1 MQKSTYIYLSYDL
14 SYDERHTTFP
24 HDVVSRETRNARP
37 ITEGEEK
44 KKKSGGPVTLQTVFS
59 CLRICLFVLVFA
71 FQRIRFLREVASFGE
86 IRGSQ

>member
-1 MQKSTYIYLSYDL
+1 MISL
-14 SYDERHTTFP
+14 TTNVTLHFRTMS
-24 HDVVSRETRNARP
+24 SRERRETPGQSLR
-37 ITEGEEK
+37 EKEK

-59 CLRICLFVLVFA
+59 CLRICLFVQVFA